1 MTNVE
6 PIKFKADI
14 MWAFLTAHNPLAQRY
29 TVDLCNLGEEAV
41 DALERAGISVLSKP
55 EKPEKGK
62 YITCKSTLPMVA
74 ETTSGSKITE
84 AVGNGSKA
92 VAIVRPY
99 QWDFKGKKGISPTV
113 LKLRVTDLKA
123 YTALQGADDSLDD
136 DIL

>member
-14 MWAFLTAHNPLAQRY
+14 MWAFLTTHNPLAQRY
-29 TVDLCNLGEEAV
+29 TVDLCNIGEEAV
-41 DALERAGISVLSKP
+41 DALEKAGISVLSKP
-55 EKPEKGK
+55 EKPEKGR

-74 ETTSGSKITE
+74 ETASGSQITE

-99 QWDFKGKKGISPTV
+99 QWDFKGKKGISPTL
-113 LKLRVTDLKA
+113 LKLRVTDLKV
-123 YTALQGADDSLDD
+123 YTTQDSDDSLDD